1 MALACW
7 PELRRLWERR
17 GVHYLGYQIE
27 AARRAV
33 EDLGGRAILADEVGL
48 GKTIEAGLVTRELM
62 ARHGIRRVLVL
73 VPTPLVSQWA
83 AEFRDKFALPLAV
96 NPRGAA
102 LQRAERI
109 VTSLDLAK
117 RDEQRRILQARTWD
131 LVIVDEAHKLKNRNT
146 QAHAFVRGLATR
158 YLLLLSATPLQNDLT
173 ELYSLVSLVRPDLF
187 GSYSEFWRN
196 FLLDKRTPKDPQQL
210 KQVLARV
217 MIRNRRAELDLP
229 FPAREVELVGLDP
242 FPEERELYEAVLRAV
257 REEYA
262 ERRLYHGTVLPLLT
276 LQREVCSSSHALRAT
291 LERLAGS
298 EGWQS
303 LAWTR
308 VRELARQVDEN
319 HKAQMLERLIHRLD
333 EPVVVFTEFR
343 ATQDYLARRL
353 RRAGIETVVYHGAM
367 GAAERDAATARF
379 RRGARVLISTECGG
393 QGVNLQFCRNV
404 VNYDLPW
411 NPMRVEQRIGRV
423 HRLGQQAESVR
434 VFNLYARRTIEEYI
448 LRLLDEKINLFR
460 QVIGE
465 IDLILRSLDRE
476 KSIEARIAEITLS
489 SRDDAEMAARF
500 ERFGNEL
507 AAFMERVRRRTLA
520 WMGSG

>member
-1 MALACW
+1 MALQCW
-7 PELRRLWERR
+7 AELRELWERA
-17 GVHYLGYQIE
+17 GVRYLGYQVE
-27 AARRAV
+27 AARRVV

-62 ARHGIRRVLVL
+62 ARHGARNVLVL

-83 AEFRDKFALPLAV
+83 GEFREKFALNMTV

-102 LQRAERI
+102 LQRAARAVMSI
-109 VTSLDLAK
+109 DLAK
-117 RDEQRRILQARTWD
+117 RDEQRRILQARPWD

-146 QAHAFVRGLATR
+146 QVHAFVRGLETR
-158 YLLLLSATPLQNDLT
+158 FLLLLSATPLQNDLT

-196 FLLDKRTPKDPQQL
+196 FLLDKRTPKDPEQL
-210 KQVLARV
+210 KQTLAQV
-217 MIRNRRAELDLP
+217 MIRNRRAELELP
-229 FPAREVELVGLDP
+229 FPAREVQLLALDP
-242 FPEERELYEAVLRAV
+242 FPEERELYQAVLRAV

-262 ERRLYHGTVLPLLT
+262 GRRLYHGTVLPLLM

-291 LERLAGS
+291 LDRLAGS
-298 EGWQS
+298 EGWQA

-308 VRELARQVDEN
+308 VRELARQVEEN
-319 HKAQMLERLIHRLD
+319 HKALVLERLVAELD

-353 RRAGIETVVYHGAM
+353 RRAGIDTVVYHGAM
-367 GAAERDAATARF
+367 SAAERDAARTRF
-379 RRGARVLISTECGG
+379 RRGARVLVSTECGG
-393 QGVNLQFCRNV
+393 QGLNLQFCRNV

-423 HRLGQQAESVR
+423 HRLGQEADSVR
-434 VFNLYARRTIEEYI
+434 VFNLCARNTIEEYI

-465 IDLILRSLDRE
+465 IDLILRSLERE
-476 KSIEARIAEITLS
+476 KSIEARIAEITLT
-489 SRDDAEMAARF
+489 SRDDAEMAERF

-507 AAFMERVRRRTLA
+507 AAFMQRVRRRTLA
-520 WMGSG
+520 WLGSG

>member
-7 PELRRLWERR
+7 PELRRLWERQ

-33 EDLGGRAILADEVGL
+33 EELGGRAILADEVGL

-62 ARHGIRRVLVL
+62 ARHGIRHVLVL

-83 AEFRDKFALPLAV
+83 AEFRDKFALALAV
-96 NPRGAA
+96 NPRGSA

-109 VTSLDLAK
+109 VTSIDLAK
-117 RDEQRRILQARTWD
+117 RDEQRRILQARSWD

-146 QAHAFVRGLATR
+146 QVHAFVRGLEAR

-210 KQVLARV
+210 RQVLAQV
-217 MIRNRRAELDLP
+217 MIRNRRAELDLA

-319 HKAQMLERLIHRLD
+319 HKAQMLERLIQRLD

-379 RRGARVLISTECGG
+379 RRGARVLIST
-393 QGVNLQFCRNV
+393 
-404 VNYDLPW
+404 
-411 NPMRVEQRIGRV
+411 
-423 HRLGQQAESVR
+423 
-434 VFNLYARRTIEEYI
+434 
-448 LRLLDEKINLFR
+448 
-460 QVIGE
+460 
-465 IDLILRSLDRE
+465 
-476 KSIEARIAEITLS
+476 
-489 SRDDAEMAARF
+489 
-500 ERFGNEL
+500 
-507 AAFMERVRRRTLA
+507 
-520 WMGSG
+520 

>member
-1 MALACW
+1 SD
-7 PELRRLWERR
+7 PSV
-17 GVHYLGYQIE
+17 GQ
-27 AARRAV
+27 AV
-33 EDLGGRAILADEVGL
+33 
-48 GKTIEAGLVTRELM
+48 AG
-62 ARHGIRRVLVL
+62 
-73 VPTPLVSQWA
+73 
-83 AEFRDKFALPLAV
+83 
-96 NPRGAA
+96 
-102 LQRAERI
+102 
-109 VTSLDLAK
+109 
-117 RDEQRRILQARTWD
+117 
-131 LVIVDEAHKLKNRNT
+131 
-146 QAHAFVRGLATR
+146 
-158 YLLLLSATPLQNDLT
+158 
-173 ELYSLVSLVRPDLF
+173 
-187 GSYSEFWRN
+187 
-196 FLLDKRTPKDPQQL
+196 
-210 KQVLARV
+210 
-217 MIRNRRAELDLP
+217 
-229 FPAREVELVGLDP
+229 
-242 FPEERELYEAVLRAV
+242 
-257 REEYA
+257 
-262 ERRLYHGTVLPLLT
+262 
-276 LQREVCSSSHALRAT
+276 
-291 LERLAGS
+291 
-298 EGWQS
+298 
-303 LAWTR
+303 
-308 VRELARQVDEN
+308 
-319 HKAQMLERLIHRLD
+319 
-333 EPVVVFTEFR
+333 FTEFR

>member
-117 RDEQRRILQARTWD
+117 RDEQRRILQARPWD

-146 QAHAFVRGLATR
+146 QAHAFVRGLAAR

-411 NPMRVEQRIGRV
+411 NP
-423 HRLGQQAESVR
+423 
-434 VFNLYARRTIEEYI
+434 
-448 LRLLDEKINLFR
+448 
-460 QVIGE
+460 
-465 IDLILRSLDRE
+465 
-476 KSIEARIAEITLS
+476 
-489 SRDDAEMAARF
+489 
-500 ERFGNEL
+500 
-507 AAFMERVRRRTLA
+507 
-520 WMGSG
+520 